1 MRNIGPAAYE
11 LLEAHPRDLA
21 VERWFDRFSIAVVL
35 TGWLMAALLSVSEI
49 RVSTADRLTVGV
61 WVIVGII
68 AVEYGVRVWASGYNP
83 CERKTARMERFH
95 FAFAS
100 LNALDP
106 ICVALCGYGLV
117 TSQPEFI
124 TGGFTLR
131 LLRIFR
137 FTQADDVIW
146 EIIRRN
152 LPQIG
157 TVLVLWAMVVMAG
170 AGFMYAF
177 ESKVQPDKFSN
188 LFQCIYYML
197 VTFTTTGYGDLY
209 PLTPAGKLVAAATML
224 ISMGL
229 LGGIPTGIVA
239 GEFIAV
245 RNARYNAAH
254 PTAPKDGEVVSD

>member
-1 MRNIGPAAYE
+1 MRKSIGPAAYE
-11 LLEAHPRDLA
+11 LLEAYPRDLA

-35 TGWLMAALLSVSEI
+35 GGWLMAALLSVSEI
-49 RVSTADRLTVGV
+49 RASTANRLTFAV
-61 WVIVGII
+61 WVIIVLI

-83 CERKTARMERFH
+83 CERKTARMERLQ

-106 ICVALCGYGLV
+106 ICVALCSYGLV
-117 TSQPEFI
+117 TSQPEFV

-177 ESKVQPDKFSN
+177 ESKAQPDKFNN

-209 PLTPAGKLVAAATML
+209 PLTPLGKLVAAITML

-245 RNARYNAAH
+245 RNAKYAAAM
-254 PTAPKDGEVVSD
+254 PPAPKAAEE